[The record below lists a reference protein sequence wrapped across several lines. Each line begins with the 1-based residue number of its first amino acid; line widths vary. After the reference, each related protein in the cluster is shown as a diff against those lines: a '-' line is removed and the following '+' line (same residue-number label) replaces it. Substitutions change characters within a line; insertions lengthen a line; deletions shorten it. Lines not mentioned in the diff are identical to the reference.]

1 MGQKMDTNFTEMD
14 NLFNN
19 NELKKFLFHF
29 VPLTE
34 FDQHSFKNLYHD
46 TSEETVIKMLAH
58 FQVNL
63 FDTTEQLQ
71 LGLATDNLE
80 VIWKAMHK
88 MAGTSELLGFKSFA
102 VESRMLSKQV
112 RASGSVE
119 GLREEISMYRN
130 KALKLYKDIQTTFP
144 TLRAYL

>member
-14 NLFNN
+14 TLFNN
-19 NELKKFLFHF
+19 HELKKFLFHF
-29 VPLTE
+29 VPLNE

-46 TSEETVIKMLAH
+46 TSEDTVIKMLAH

-80 VIWKAMHK
+80 LIWKAMHK
-88 MAGTSELLGFKSFA
+88 MAGTSELLGFKNFA
-102 VESRMLSKQV
+102 IESRTLSKQV
-112 RASGSVE
+112 RASGSIE
-119 GLREEISMYRN
+119 GLREEISMYRE
-130 KALKLYKDIQTTFP
+130 KALNLYKDIQTNFP

>member
-14 NLFNN
+14 TLFNN
-19 NELKKFLFHF
+19 HELKKFLFHF
-29 VPLTE
+29 VPLNE

-46 TSEETVIKMLAH
+46 TSEDTVIKMLAH

-80 VIWKAMHK
+80 LIWKAMHK
-88 MAGTSELLGFKSFA
+88 MAGTSELLGFKNFA
-102 VESRMLSKQV
+102 IESRTLSKQV

-119 GLREEISMYRN
+119 GLREEISAYRE
-130 KALKLYKDIQTTFP
+130 KALNLYKDIQTTFP